1 MPRGTAEDGEGSA
14 LKFRA
19 SETSNAPIG
28 RANVSAGHAGIAGHY
43 VEPAGA
49 NLSEGQANAS
59 AGRTSTLRSHSECIV
74 VRKRGL
80 VRNAG

>member
-1 MPRGTAEDGEGSA
+1 MAAGARVPGGTAEDGEG
-14 LKFRA
+14 
-19 SETSNAPIG
+19 
-28 RANVSAGHAGIAGHY
+28 IAAHY
-43 VEPAGA
+43 VEPGGA

-74 VRKRGL
+74 VRSRGL